1 VTANSKRIIVSIA
14 LALAVLYAGDYLVMK
29 IRAHKGQKIFGT
41 VEVENYSAV
50 PEKNNK
56 VEFFYDEPDTEECV
70 HALFPHFGDN
80 PCWYDNLHRVNRT
93 DL

>member
-1 VTANSKRIIVSIA
+1 VTKTLKRIVAITA
-14 LALAVLYAGDYLVMK
+14 LASAILYAGDYLLLRYRM
-29 IRAHKGQKIFGT
+29 RKGVDPYGT

-50 PEKNNK
+50 PEKNNR
-56 VEFFYDEPDTEECV
+56 VEFFYDEPETEECV

-80 PCWYDNLHRVNRT
+80 PCWYAARHKDNRT